1 PLHAARTSQR
11 DVPTGANRFVP
22 LKSCTNVLSFSGSSA
37 RRKRLTDQLVE
48 LVIDRAQGLPEFAG
62 QGGWR
67 SVHGCEG
74 GAKDPRLQTGIQSGQ
89 FPAVGCEVV
98 ALAVEGPTQESFSHQ
113 PPQVIAGL
121 AGAILLQ
128 T

>member
-1 PLHAARTSQR
+1 MLPMHRDRRDARR
-11 DVPTGANRFVP
+11 NANRFVP

-37 RRKRLTDQLVE
+37 GRKRLTDQLVE
-48 LVIDRAQGLPEFAG
+48 LTIERAQGLPEFAG
-62 QGGWR
+62 HERWR

-89 FPAVGCEVV
+89 FPAVGCDVV

-113 PPQVIAGL
+113 A
-121 AGAILLQ
+121 A
-128 T
+128 

>member
-22 LKSCTNVLSFSGSSA
+22 LKSCTNVPSFSGSSA

-48 LVIDRAQGLPEFAG
+48 LAVHRAQGLPEFEG
-62 QGGWR
+62 QGRWR
-67 SVHGCEG
+67 SVHGGEG
-74 GAKDPRLQTGIQSGQ
+74 GAKDPRLQTGIQSAH

-98 ALAVEGPTQESFSHQ
+98 ALAIECPTQESFSHQ
-113 PPQVIAGL
+113 AP
-121 AGAILLQ
+121 
-128 T
+128 